1 MKNKKM
7 GANGSAK
14 SVKGSESDNY
24 PTVERLVS
32 IFGEVVLLPVRS
44 GTKIPIVSE
53 WQKTTVEKMSD
64 PAYLALLEQGSIGV
78 LCGRNSG
85 GVISIDAD
93 SDGFLDDLLKL
104 NPDFA
109 HTTLTVGAKGGN
121 YWLKMTED
129 EYPPIRKLTDCED
142 QALGEFRSNGGCT
155 VVYGRHPSVC
165 NYRFEQE
172 LPPIPLAF
180 GEIRWPERT
189 MAPWIK
195 NPLDDLIEREG
206 EPFEFGSRG
215 ACRPQESFFASV
227 FAKENRVLWCREEQ
241 KFYAYD
247 ESRGIWS
254 IETEERIR
262 ERVLKRIQK
271 ASEGQDSDIG
281 KKIKAAPKMSIVRPI
296 VEMLKGRIERQ
307 DAFQSNCRLLHA
319 KNGVVRLKDGVV
331 ELLPHSHEH
340 MLRNEHDFA
349 YDAERRIPLEF
360 IEFLE
365 LNLTVDDILLLQKVF
380 GSILFGGNPCQ
391 KILLLLTASGSG
403 KGVLINVLRLIVGK
417 ENTVELR
424 TQHLGGRFET
434 ARFVGKKLLLG
445 LDVDDEFLRRKEA
458 SYLKSLVGHD
468 PLSAEAKHGTGSLN
482 LKGDFGIVVT
492 SNHELRINAGDD
504 LNAWMRRLLVLR
516 FDKPFTGEKIP
527 NLAEKLVKDEGDA
540 IFSWAIQGR
549 VLLEKDIREG
559 GMVLSDD
566 QTVAVQRV
574 VDDSESLRLFVETR
588 IERVEGGAF
597 GQLCSKEIVAA
608 YDAYCRRKG
617 FKVHPD
623 TVTYKK
629 LPKLMEEVH
638 KASSSNS
645 VGSGDEGECRGYRGI
660 ALREEYHG
668 S

>member
-1 MKNKKM
+1 M
-7 GANGSAK
+7 
-14 SVKGSESDNY
+14 SESYNY
-24 PTVERLVS
+24 PTVKRLRSV
-32 IFGEVVLLPVRS
+32 FGDEVVLLPVRS
-44 GTKIPIVSE
+44 WEKIPIDSE
-53 WQKTTVEKMSD
+53 WQKTTVERMND
-64 PAYLALLEQGSIGV
+64 PAYLARLEQGSIGV

-93 SDGFLDDLLKL
+93 SDEFLEDLLLANHCFKDAPL
-104 NPDFA
+104 S
-109 HTTLTVGAKGGN
+109 VGVRGGN
-121 YWLKMTED
+121 IWIHLTNDDYPGVTKLKNQD
-129 EYPPIRKLTDCED
+129 GVDW
-142 QALGEFRSNGGCT
+142 GEFRSTGGQT
-155 VVYGRHPSVC
+155 VVHGFHPSGC
-165 NYRFEQE
+165 EYHFEQE
-172 LPPIPLAF
+172 GHPIPLAF
-180 GEIRWPERT
+180 GEIVWPERT

-195 NPLDDLIEREG
+195 NPLDDLVEREG
-206 EPFEFGSRG
+206 EPFDFGSRG

-227 FAKENRVLWCREEQ
+227 FAEENHVIWCREEQ
-241 KFYAYD
+241 EFYAYD
-247 ESRGIWS
+247 DNKGIWS
-254 IETEERIR
+254 PETEECIR

-271 ASEGQDSDIG
+271 ASEGQDPDIG
-281 KKIKAAPKMSIVRPI
+281 KKIKAAPKMSVVRPI

-331 ELLPHSHEH
+331 ELLPHSHDH

-349 YDAERRIPLEF
+349 YDAERRIPSDF
-360 IEFLE
+360 IGFLE
-365 LNLTVDDILLLQKVF
+365 LNLTADDILLLQKVF

-391 KILLLLTASGSG
+391 KILLLLPESGSG
-403 KGVLINVLRLIVGK
+403 KGVLLNVLRLIVGE
-417 ENTVELR
+417 ENAVQLR
-424 TQHLGGRFET
+424 TEHLGGRFET

-445 LDVDDEFLRRKEA
+445 IDVDDEFLRRKE
-458 SYLKSLVGHD
+458 SNYLKSLVGHD
-468 PLSAEAKHGTGSLN
+468 PLSAEAKHGKGSLN
-482 LKGDFGIVVT
+482 LKGDFGIVVA

-504 LNAWMRRLLVLR
+504 LNAWKRRLLVLR
-516 FDKPFTGEKIP
+516 FDKPLVGKVIP
-527 NLAEKLVKDEGDA
+527 YLAEKLVKDEGDA

-566 QTVAVQRV
+566 QTAAVQRV
-574 VDDSESLRLFVETR
+574 VNDSESLRLFVETR

-660 ALREEYHG
+660 TLREEYHG